1 MAFTLVRGPE
11 YPPTLAQALALHVFS
26 YVDLNGNEIEICE
39 TLVPTIKTGPVLK
52 LNSKLYQPFPE

>member
-11 YPPTLAQALALHVFS
+11 YPPTLALAPALRVFS

-52 LNSKLYQPFPE
+52 LNSKL